1 MLALLAEDDFAE
13 VQTRRRE
20 RGADKLDEV
29 WSGIHHLQPVGP
41 QSRLQQAIAV
51 RLQPLAADR
60 GLVPVLGAYDPR
72 DPEEPGRLDVAPPT
86 LRGDQAAS
94 AALAV
99 KIVSDAEETPGQ
111 LPSCA
116 SDHVGELVIID
127 VETRT
132 VHWFALVAD
141 DYEPVHTSR
150 LIDCSPAELA
160 EGIEWPKPGGP

>member
-72 DPEEPGRLDVAPPT
+72 DLWSLVAWTSRHPT

-160 EGIEWPKPGGP
+160 EGIESPKPGGP